1 MGILISHDIR
11 QARTLSGFSPML
23 QAVVKGTLEDLREVG
38 RMRLSPL
45 DGVSLLDGEIV
56 IARTHQIHVRS
67 LSNKCCQR

>member
-1 MGILISHDIR
+1 
-11 QARTLSGFSPML
+11 ML